1 LNKDIIEYIILSLL
15 IIRKYPMARITV
27 ASQLAALR
35 KQRDLIAKKEQALL
49 SKSHDKVLTKI
60 VQMAKEAGLT
70 ASDISKAFG
79 AGKATKA
86 AKAPKAAKAAKK
98 GALAGK
104 KVAPKYRNP
113 SNAEQTWT
121 GRGVSPT
128 WVQELKTAGKL
139 DSALI
144 ATA

>member
-1 LNKDIIEYIILSLL
+1 
-15 IIRKYPMARITV
+15 MARNTV

-35 KQRDLIAKKEQALL
+35 KQRELIAKKEQALL

-60 VQMAKEAGLT
+60 VQMAKESGLT
-70 ASDISKAFG
+70 SSDISKALG
-79 AGKATKA
+79 SGKAAKA
-86 AKAPKAAKAAKK
+86 AKAAKWPKAPKAAKK
-98 GALAGK
+98 GTLAGK

-113 SNAEQTWT
+113 SNSEQTWT

-144 ATA
+144 AAA

>member
-1 LNKDIIEYIILSLL
+1 MVKN
-15 IIRKYPMARITV
+15 TV

-35 KQRDLIAKKEQALL
+35 KQRELIAKKEQALM

-79 AGKATKA
+79 STKSTKAVKA
-86 AKAPKAAKAAKK
+86 AKSSKSAKK
-98 GALAGK
+98 GTTAGK

-113 SNAEQTWT
+113 TNADQTWT

-128 WVQELKTAGKL
+128 WVQALKTAGKL

-144 ATA
+144 SAPQ

>member
-1 LNKDIIEYIILSLL
+1 
-15 IIRKYPMARITV
+15 MARITV

-79 AGKATKA
+79 SGKTTKA
-86 AKAPKAAKAAKK
+86 AKGPKAAKAAKK

>member
-1 LNKDIIEYIILSLL
+1 
-15 IIRKYPMARITV
+15 MARNTV

-70 ASDISKAFG
+70 ASDISKALG
-79 AGKATKA
+79 SGKAAKA
-86 AKAPKAAKAAKK
+86 AAKGPKAPKAAKK
-98 GALAGK
+98 GTLAGK

-113 SNAEQTWT
+113 TNADQTWT

-128 WVQELKTAGKL
+128 WVQELKTAGTL
-139 DSALI
+139 DTALI
-144 ATA
+144 AA